1 MVDKEKVRSG
11 FVAVAGRP
19 NTGKSTLVNRLAGGK
34 VAITSPRPQT
44 TRNRIIGIMT
54 RPGLQ
59 IVFVDTP
66 GVMRKKGSALN
77 AALVETAIRSIEDC
91 DAVLLVT
98 DAARPDTDEE
108 RYVLGRLARASA
120 PMALVINKI
129 DIVKKPLL
137 LERIGE
143 LSKLRKFDEVLLLS
157 AKTGEGVDELV
168 EYLSGVLPEGPAF
181 YPPDMITDQPESF
194 MIAEIIREKLFYSL
208 QQEIPYS
215 TAVLTTGV
223 EDTPRGAVVITAD
236 IYVERESQKGI
247 VIGKGGAMLKKTGAA
262 ARAEIERRLGAKV
275 FLDLSVKVEKKW
287 TRGRKG
293 VSRLGYGGDFS

>member
-1 MVDKEKVRSG
+1 MVDKEKARSG

-19 NTGKSTLVNRLAGGK
+19 NVGKSTLVNRLVGGK

-54 RPGLQ
+54 RPGMQ

-77 AALVETAIRSIEDC
+77 AALVETAIRSVREC

-98 DAARPDTDEE
+98 DAARPDIGQD
-108 RYVLGRLARASA
+108 RYVLERLKETGA

-137 LERIGE
+137 LKRIDE
-143 LSKLRKFDEVLLLS
+143 LSKLREFDEVLLVS
-157 AKTGEGVDELV
+157 AKTGEGVDGLV
-168 EYLSGVLPEGPAF
+168 EHLSGVLPEGPAL
-181 YPPDMITDQPESF
+181 YPADMITDQPESF
-194 MIAEIIREKLFYSL
+194 IISEIIREKVFYFL

-215 TAVLTTGV
+215 TAVLAVGV

-247 VIGKGGAMLKKTGAA
+247 VIGKGGAMLKKIGAA

-293 VSRLGYGGDFS
+293 LARLGYGGEFS